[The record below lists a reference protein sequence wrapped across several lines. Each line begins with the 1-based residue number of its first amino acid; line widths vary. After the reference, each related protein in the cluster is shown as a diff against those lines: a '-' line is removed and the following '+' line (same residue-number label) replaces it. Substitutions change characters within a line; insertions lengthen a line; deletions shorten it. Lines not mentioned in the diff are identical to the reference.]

1 MCTIYLSLA
10 KPGKAMPGPY
20 NSLMVLRLT
29 ISTLTSLSPSNENR
43 KRQTTTLPHYSTTT
57 RTPKPFPSQ
66 RLTTPSATARRTRT
80 ITRTGTSSSTGT
92 DDTNRPRAPVGRLL
106 AFEAATLEA
115 EPRLG
120 AETAAARITPVPV
133 CPLAL
138 RAALALCGQAGSVRT
153 LQTGR
158 LPPFHAAPASSS
170 SAPLSVAEALTAT
183 RWPDAPMRSALHA
196 LCLTASRRRRRAPRV
211 PAAPAAAATT

>member
-1 MCTIYLSLA
+1 MRAPHLQFPFLC
-10 KPGKAMPGPY
+10 
-20 NSLMVLRLT
+20 LRPLP
-29 ISTLTSLSPSNENR
+29 PSV
-43 KRQTTTLPHYSTTT
+43 T
-57 RTPKPFPSQ
+57 RTPRRWTSQ
-66 RLTTPSATARRTRT
+66 SHWADTGQRTPAHRSLLADHITPAQARCRRPCRELPTPDS
-80 ITRTGTSSSTGT
+80 ILCNNNFIFILCTGT

-138 RAALALCGQAGSVRT
+138 RAALALCGQAGSART

-158 LPPFHAAPASSS
+158 FPPFHAAPASSS